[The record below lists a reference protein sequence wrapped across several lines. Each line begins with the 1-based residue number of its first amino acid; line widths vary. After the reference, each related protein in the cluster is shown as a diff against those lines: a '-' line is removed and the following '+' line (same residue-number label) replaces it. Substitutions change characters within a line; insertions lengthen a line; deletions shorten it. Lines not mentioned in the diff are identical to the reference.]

1 MREEI
6 KNKIKLV
13 NKLINDLYLDLRKK
27 VNYWSEITNQTPQA
41 RMGYI
46 GQHLVSIV
54 TGYKGGKSGAR
65 GYDIIL
71 PDDKYGE
78 IKTCYRVDQLGK
90 CLSCGNVVSSI
101 ESKCSVCNS
110 ENIKRNDDSKWL
122 LTIKKYADLEK
133 MIEPEVYYF
142 VLFEFDSKNINDIDI
157 SIWEV
162 NPKNYGFS
170 LCMLDYYFNIRAN
183 SSSKAPFNMWPY
195 QFKYYL
201 TKPIKIYESTI
212 KEDNTIETH
221 IFMPDEKKCDR
232 VEFARFSNANTIT
245 LKNLNDVINKFNIH
259 VQNKNDKRTMLLD
272 IDKWLKDNDDKY
284 EIFVDEF
291 AKSVYIPLIK
301 PYKDEIPETYFNII
315 KKEELD

>member
-1 MREEI
+1 MNEEKQRI
-6 KNKIKLV
+6 IEIV
-13 NKLINDLYLDLRKK
+13 NRLINDLYLDLRRK

-46 GQHLVSIV
+46 GQHLVSVV

-71 PDDKYGE
+71 PDNKYGE

-90 CLSCGNVVSSI
+90 CLNCGNVVSSI

-122 LTIKKYADLEK
+122 LTIKKYDDLEK

-142 VLFEFDSKNINDIDI
+142 VLFEFDSENINDIDI

-162 NPKNYGFS
+162 NPRNYGFA

-201 TKPIKIYESTI
+201 TKPVKIYESTI

-221 IFMPDEKKCDR
+221 LFLPEIKKCDR
-232 VEFARFSNANTIT
+232 VQFANFSNASTIT
-245 LKNLNDVINKFNIH
+245 TDNLISVMKKIDLEPEDIT
-259 VQNKNDKRTMLLD
+259 DKKKMLLQ
-272 IDKWLKDNDDKY
+272 IDNWILSNDNRY
-284 EIFVDEF
+284 EEFVDEF

-301 PYKDEIPETYFNII
+301 QYKDEIPEVYFELIN
-315 KKEELD
+315 KEELN